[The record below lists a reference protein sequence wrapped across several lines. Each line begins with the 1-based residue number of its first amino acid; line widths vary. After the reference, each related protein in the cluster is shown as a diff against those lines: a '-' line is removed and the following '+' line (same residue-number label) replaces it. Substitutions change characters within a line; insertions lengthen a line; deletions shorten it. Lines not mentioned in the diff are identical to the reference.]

1 MKCGYQL
8 GKKLGMKRK
17 MKVDIRGQMLSFCS
31 VYFVFEY
38 LCTLKQKIA
47 FFNVF
52 IFTCVIAHFVFQVL
66 VGEIGEQVWKIRL

>member
-1 MKCGYQL
+1 MWL
-8 GKKLGMKRK
+8 PAGKEVRHEKE

-52 IFTCVIAHFVFQVL
+52 IFTCVIAHFVF
-66 VGEIGEQVWKIRL
+66 

>member
-1 MKCGYQL
+1 MKCGYHL

-31 VYFVFEY
+31 VYFIFEY
-38 LCTLKQKIA
+38 FTVKIFCTLKQKKIA

-52 IFTCVIAHFVFQVL
+52 IFMCVMVHFVFQVL
-66 VGEIGEQVWKIRL
+66 VG